1 MKRAALRA
9 RLYATCIIILVAGLG
24 GGAWIYRTAEDE
36 SNAAM
41 DEMTS
46 SKMYVRELQRF
57 GGKAAV
63 LFDEFNRWF
72 AGLWQG
78 KSLGITVAWISI
90 LVSLALFLT
99 ARRLRDEESQ

>member
-1 MKRAALRA
+1 MKRVALRA
-9 RLYATCIIILVAGLG
+9 RLYVSCLIILVVGLG
-24 GGAWIYRTAEDE
+24 GAAWIYRTAEDD

-41 DEMTS
+41 DEMTG

-72 AGLWQG
+72 AGRWRG
-78 KSLGITVAWISI
+78 KSLGITVAWIS
-90 LVSLALFLT
+90 LFVSLVLFLI
-99 ARRLRDEESQ
+99 ARKLRDEEN